1 MDGNT
6 SMVIGAVVGIVG
18 IVIGI
23 LGWRRTARKDDK
35 DEGAAQ
41 GAIMGELTYI
51 RRRSDDTLLEVRD
64 MKACISNHSDR
75 ITRVEESCKSAHHRI
90 DGLTNKQ

>member
-1 MDGNT
+1 MDANT
-6 SMVIGAVVGIVG
+6 SMVIGAIVGIVG

-23 LGWRRTARKDDK
+23 LGWRRTAQKDDK
-35 DEGAAQ
+35 AEGAAQ

-64 MKACISNHSDR
+64 MKACMSNHGDR
-75 ITRVEESCKSAHHRI
+75 IARIEESCKTAHHRI
-90 DGLTNKQ
+90 KALEEK